1 MLVQT
6 ETPHLPPIHHTN
18 ISREILNRET
28 KFNAMNLLTMAC
40 REGVYKYIARFT
52 GRRGDEWKRDGQ
64 KIVGNRLK
72 LLFFFFFY
80 RNQRSWIEDFF
91 FKNLNSLFRIRGEL
105 ALAINQFVFGIDA
118 RSRLLFALLTILRS
132 RFNRVERV
140 ITTLSFIG
148 KFFFFS
154 ITLF

>member
-52 GRRGDEWKRDGQ
+52 GRRGDEWKRDG
-64 KIVGNRLK
+64 
-72 LLFFFFFY
+72 
-80 RNQRSWIEDFF
+80 
-91 FKNLNSLFRIRGEL
+91 
-105 ALAINQFVFGIDA
+105 
-118 RSRLLFALLTILRS
+118 
-132 RFNRVERV
+132 
-140 ITTLSFIG
+140 
-148 KFFFFS
+148 
-154 ITLF
+154 